1 MLARERGCCQRRG
14 ATLWSPSFF
23 EQVEGEG

>member
-1 MLARERGCCQRRG
+1 MLAKEPGCCHSRG